1 MRALTPTHAVDRFE
15 LICQTIEYEKQ
26 YDAEKDLTEFYA
38 AAKAIKN
45 EFVGKW
51 VQDALRE
58 REAYLKSK
66 GIERMLQV

>member
-1 MRALTPTHAVDRFE
+1 MVWALTTYIVDRFE

-26 YDAEKDLTEFYA
+26 YDAEKDLTEFYG

-45 EFVGKW
+45 DFVGKW
-51 VQDALRE
+51 VEDAMRE

-66 GIERMLQV
+66 GIERQP